1 MAFEKIGDD
10 ALDAKIA
17 VRLTSEE
24 KQRLAVDAELA
35 GLSMSAL
42 VRARYFGKPIVASA
56 DLAMIN
62 NLNSLRG
69 QLKNMHNETDGIYA
83 AETSA
88 MLSLIADA
96 VRAIAKRS
104 TS

>member
-1 MAFEKIGDD
+1 MAFEKLGEE

-24 KQRLAVDAELA
+24 KQRLAVDAEIA

-42 VRARYFGKPIVASA
+42 VRKRYFGKPIIASA

-69 QLKNMHNETDGIYA
+69 QLKNLHVESDGAYR

-88 MLSLIADA
+88 MLSLITDA
-96 VRAIAKRS
+96 VKAIARS
-104 TS
+104 KKS

>member
-1 MAFEKIGDD
+1 MAFEKLGEE

-24 KQRLAVDAELA
+24 KQRLGVDAEIA

-42 VRARYFGKPIVASA
+42 VRARYFGRPIIARA

-69 QLKNMHNETDGIYA
+69 QLKNLHVECDGAYSA
-83 AETSA
+83 QTSA
-88 MLSLIADA
+88 LLVMIADA
-96 VRAIAKRS
+96 VKIIARAKK
-104 TS
+104 